1 MEKKRVKDIK
11 KRGIFKIGKPKCL
24 GHKSQTACEDDRQ
37 LEERLRALRAYQLIC
52 EVEAGYMTL
61 QNELIQV
68 GLLMKEGENS

>member
-1 MEKKRVKDIK
+1 MKKAKWQD
-11 KRGIFKIGKPKCL
+11 
-24 GHKSQTACEDDRQ
+24 HKSQAPYECEQQ
-37 LEERLRALRAYQLIC
+37 LEDRLRTLRAYQLLR